1 MNLNRKSLTVSK
13 IILNARKSR
22 QMVHSMRSGE
32 ASEFIKRNVV
42 MIMANDNKVRDMKMP
57 GEIKVLQD
65 KKPEV
70 PKPAFN
76 SRWRMLGGSPKK
88 DK

>member
-1 MNLNRKSLTVSK
+1 
-13 IILNARKSR
+13 
-22 QMVHSMRSGE
+22 
-32 ASEFIKRNVV
+32 
-42 MIMANDNKVRDMKMP
+42 MAKDNKVSSMNMP

-65 KKPEV
+65 KKPES

-88 DK
+88 DN

>member
-1 MNLNRKSLTVSK
+1 
-13 IILNARKSR
+13 
-22 QMVHSMRSGE
+22 
-32 ASEFIKRNVV
+32 
-42 MIMANDNKVRDMKMP
+42 MIMAKDNKVSGMKMP

-65 KKPEV
+65 KKQEA

-76 SRWRMLGGSPKK
+76 SRWRMLGASPKK